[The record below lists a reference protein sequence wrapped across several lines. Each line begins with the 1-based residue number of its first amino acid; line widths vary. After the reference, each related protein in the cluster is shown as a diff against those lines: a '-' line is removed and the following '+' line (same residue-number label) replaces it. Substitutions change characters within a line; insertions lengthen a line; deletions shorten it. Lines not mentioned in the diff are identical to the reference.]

1 MKNYFYLFFILCSI
15 NLSAQIKSPEEF
27 LGYPIGSKFTY
38 HHQIVAY
45 SRYLASQSN
54 GLAQWQVYGQT
65 SEGREQGQMLIANL
79 PTGVTLEQVQQIHQ
93 KRIQGEKA
101 DSSLPVIINLSFNV
115 HGNEAAGSEA
125 ALNTLYALI
134 SKPNKSIPYV
144 ILIDPC
150 INPDGRDA
158 YVTQYNRRNY
168 ISGGNPDPND
178 QEHYEGITSGR
189 YNHFSFDLNRDWVWQ
204 TQKETQQRLKFYRS
218 WMPMMHADFHEQSFQ
233 HSYYF
238 PPAAKPYLNFIA
250 QSTKDLQ
257 ESVGRSFSY
266 LFDEK
271 KWPYFTSEVYDLLYP
286 GYGDTYPVLNG
297 ALGMTL
303 EQGGIRGGLISAK
316 SDGDTI
322 SLVDRVKHHSA
333 LALNLVE
340 WSLANAESLK
350 ASFYGVHDKS
360 RTNPTNK
367 FAYYF
372 VERHGANT
380 TEFLR
385 ILDMNDIKYT
395 DTLQIKKA
403 VSAFDYSQQKQVI
416 LAPNLKYGY
425 VIPAKQPSAPLI
437 QALLDP
443 AIVLEDS
450 LTYDIT
456 AWNLFQL
463 NGLKAFGINENVF
476 GPEEKVYG
484 FTARDENIPSQFTV
498 AYNFMPS
505 NLKQS
510 EQFITYAF
518 QKGALVSYL
527 DLSKEN
533 LIERKGEIT
542 VVTSNLTNS
551 EKDELVS
558 KAKELGLRLYP
569 ISSFRNYPTDLGS
582 THYKPIFIPKIAV
595 VVDPANDVNQ
605 QGELAYFLTQK
616 YGFKPSFIP
625 STQLFKS
632 NLFNYTHI
640 IYPDGKHAAL
650 SNTNSI
656 LLTDWVKKGGKLI
669 LMEGARKI
677 LDDKDLVAKEDTAK
691 HTSTYAMRERAEL
704 SNSTS
709 GNMLQVEVEK
719 SHPLAFRIN
728 DSSIYILNQVSDF
741 VKLPKDFTPVLKT
754 SSKPNMMGFVGANKK
769 GQLANSLLLGVKEVD
784 KGKIIWFGFNP
795 LFRAIPNQGQTI
807 FENCFLYTEF

>member
-1 MKNYFYLFFILCSI
+1 MKKYYCVLLLLCSI
-15 NLSAQIKSPEEF
+15 SISAQIKSPEEF
-27 LGYPIGSKFTY
+27 LGYSIGTKFTY

-54 GLAQWQVYGQT
+54 GLAQWKVYGFT
-65 SEGREQGQMLIANL
+65 SEGREQSQMVIANL
-79 PTGVTLEQVQQIHQ
+79 PVGITLEQVQSNHQ
-93 KRIQGEKA
+93 KRIQGETV
-101 DSSLPVIINLSFNV
+101 DPSLPVIINLSFNV

-134 SKPNKSIPYV
+134 SNPNKSISYV

-158 YVTQYNRRNY
+158 YVTQYNRRNF

-218 WMPMMHADFHEQSFQ
+218 WMPMMHADFHEQSYQ

-250 QSTKDLQ
+250 KSTKDLQ
-257 ESVGRSFSY
+257 ESVGRSFSK

-340 WSLANAESLK
+340 WSLANADALK

-360 RTNPTNK
+360 RTNPTNQ

-372 VERHGANT
+372 IPESEWEKAKDFNQ
-380 TEFLR
+380 L
-385 ILDMNDIKYT
+385 LDKNNVKFTYT
-395 DTLQIKKA
+395 DVIKSTVA
-403 VSAFDYSQQKQVI
+403 YDYSTMKQISIPV
-416 LAPNLKYGY
+416 NLHGML
-425 VIPAKQPSAPLI
+425 ISAKQPSAPLI

-443 AIVLEDS
+443 TIALEDS

-463 NGLKAFGINENVF
+463 NGLKAFGTNENVF
-476 GPEEKVYG
+476 GYAKVQHEDDLADADVSHLAYR
-484 FTARDENIPSQFTV
+484 FPIENYKASQE
-498 AYNFMPS
+498 
-505 NLKQS
+505 LIK
-510 EQFITYAF
+510 YAIAS
-518 QKGALVSYL
+518 GALVTFNDASNYL
-527 DLSKEN
+527 GIVNITANKLTDKQREE
-533 LIERKGEIT
+533 LIQFARNRYIH
-542 VVTSNLTNS
+542 LRFFNS
-551 EKDELVS
+551 FK
-558 KAKELGLRLYP
+558 
-569 ISSFRNYPTDLGS
+569 SSDNFDLGS
-582 THYKPIFIPKIAV
+582 THYKPVFIPKIAV
-595 VVDPANDVNQ
+595 VVDPVNDVNQ

-616 YGFKPSFIP
+616 YGFKSSFIP
-625 STQLFKS
+625 STQLFRS

-640 IYPDGKHAAL
+640 IIPDGKHSPL

-656 LLTDWVKKGGKLI
+656 LLQDWVKKGGKLI
-669 LMEGARKI
+669 LFEGARKI
-677 LDDKDLVAKEDTAK
+677 LEDKDLVVKEDTAR
-691 HTSTYAMRERAEL
+691 HTSTYAMRKRAEL
-704 SNSTS
+704 SNTTS
-709 GNMLQVEVEK
+709 GNLLQVEVEK
-719 SHPLAFRIN
+719 THPLAFRIN
-728 DSSIYILNQVSDF
+728 ESSMYILNQISDF

-754 SSKPNMMGFVGANKK
+754 GAKPNIMGFVGANKK
-769 GQLANSLLLGVKEVD
+769 SQLANSLLLGVKEVD

-807 FENCFLYTEF
+807 FENCFLYSEF

>member
-1 MKNYFYLFFILCSI
+1 MKNYFAILLLLCSI

-27 LGYPIGSKFTY
+27 LGYPIGTKFTY

-54 GLAQWQVYGQT
+54 GLAQWQVYGHT

-79 PTGVTLEQVQQIHQ
+79 PAGVSLEQVQQNHQ

-101 DSSLPVIINLSFNV
+101 DPSLPVIINLSFNV

-125 ALNTLYALI
+125 ALNTLFALI

-168 ISGGNPDPND
+168 IAGGNPDPND

-257 ESVGRSFSY
+257 ESVGRSFSK

-360 RTNPTNK
+360 RTNPSNK

-372 VERHGANT
+372 VPEKELEKGQ
-380 TEFLR
+380 EFIHL
-385 ILDMNDIKYT
+385 LEKN
-395 DTLQIKKA
+395 QIKFTYADIVKSSS
-403 VSAFDYSQQKQVI
+403 VYDYSSMKQMI
-416 LAPNLKYGY
+416 SPINTHGLL
-425 VIPAKQPSAPLI
+425 ISAKQSSAPLI

-443 AIVLEDS
+443 VIALEDS

-463 NGLKAFGINENVF
+463 NGLQAFGVNENIF
-476 GPEEKVYG
+476 GYSKYQSDDDPAESEDNQPVYR
-484 FTARDENIPSQFTV
+484 FIIENYKSSQELI
-498 AYNFMPS
+498 N
-505 NLKQS
+505 
-510 EQFITYAF
+510 YAIGI
-518 QKGALVSYL
+518 GALVTFNDASNKL
-527 DLSKEN
+527 GIVNITATKLSDKQRGN
-533 LIERKGEIT
+533 LIEFARKRFIHLWKINT
-542 VVTSNLTNS
+542 
-551 EKDELVS
+551 
-558 KAKELGLRLYP
+558 
-569 ISSFRNYPTDLGS
+569 FRSGDNYDLGS
-582 THYKPIFIPKIAV
+582 THYKSIFIPKIAV

-605 QGELAYFLTQK
+605 QGELAYFLAQK
-616 YGFKPSFIP
+616 FGFKPSFIP

-640 IYPDGKHAAL
+640 IYPDGKHSAL

-656 LLTDWVKKGGKLI
+656 LLSDWVKKGGKLI

-691 HTSTYAMRERAEL
+691 HTSTYALRERAEL
-704 SNSTS
+704 SNTIS

-719 SHPLAFRIN
+719 THPLAFRIN

-754 SSKPNMMGFVGANKK
+754 SSKPNIMGFVGANKK
-769 GQLANSLLLGVKEVD
+769 AQLANSLLLGVKEVD

>member
-1 MKNYFYLFFILCSI
+1 MRKLLSCLLLLFSI
-15 NLSAQIKSPEEF
+15 SLSAQIKSPEEF
-27 LGYPIGSKFTY
+27 LGYPMGTKFTY

-65 SEGREQGQMLIANL
+65 NEGREQGQMIIANL
-79 PTGVTLEQVQQIHQ
+79 PTGVSLEQVQQNHQ

-125 ALNTLYALI
+125 ALNTLYTLI
-134 SKPNKSIPYV
+134 SKINRTISYV

-158 YVTQYNRRNY
+158 YVTQYNRRNF
-168 ISGGNPDPND
+168 ISGGNSDPND

-257 ESVGRSFSY
+257 ESVGKSFSK

-322 SLVDRVKHHSA
+322 SLVDRVKHHTA

-340 WSLANAESLK
+340 WSLTNAESLK

-367 FAYYF
+367 YAYYF
-372 VERHGANT
+372 VPDEELVKGQ
-380 TEFLR
+380 EFKQLLLKNN
-385 ILDMNDIKYT
+385 IAFTYT
-395 DTLQIKKA
+395 DVVKSVPAYEYT
-403 VSAFDYSQQKQVI
+403 SMKQVTLPLNKHGLLI
-416 LAPNLKYGY
+416 S
-425 VIPAKQPSAPLI
+425 AKQPSAPLI

-443 AIVLEDS
+443 TIALEDS

-463 NGLKAFGINENVF
+463 NGLKAFGVNENVF
-476 GPEEKVYG
+476 GKSKNLQDGKPSPPNEKQLAYQFVI
-484 FTARDENIPSQFTV
+484 DEYKSSQE
-498 AYNFMPS
+498 
-505 NLKQS
+505 LIK
-510 EQFITYAF
+510 YANDM
-518 QKGALVSYL
+518 GALVTYNDALYMSGIVTITSFKL
-527 DLSKEN
+527 TDLQRAE
-533 LIERKGEIT
+533 LIKFA
-542 VVTSNLTNS
+542 TNRS
-551 EKDELVS
+551 IQLI
-558 KAKELGLRLYP
+558 GLNTFK
-569 ISSFRNYPTDLGS
+569 STDNYDLGS
-582 THYKPIFIPKIAV
+582 THYKSVFVPKIAV
-595 VVDPANDVNQ
+595 IVDPANDVNQ

-616 YGFKPSFIP
+616 YGLKPSFVP
-625 STQLFKS
+625 SNQLFRS
-632 NLFNYTHI
+632 NLFTYTHLI
-640 IYPDGKHAAL
+640 FADGKHGAL
-650 SNTNSI
+650 SNNNSI
-656 LLTDWVKKGGKLI
+656 LLMDWVKKGGKLI

-677 LDDKDLVAKEDTAK
+677 IEDKDLIAKEDTAK
-691 HTSTYAMRERAEL
+691 HTSTYALRERAEL
-704 SNSTS
+704 SNTSS

-719 SHPLAFRIN
+719 THPLVFRIN
-728 DSSIYILNQVSDF
+728 ETSMYILNQVSEF
-741 VKLPKDFTPVLKT
+741 IKLPKDFTSVLKT
-754 SSKPNMMGFVGANKK
+754 SSKPTIMGFVGSNKK
-769 GQLANSLLLGVKEVD
+769 AQLANSLLLGVKEME

-807 FENCFLYTEF
+807 FENLFLYSDF

>member
-1 MKNYFYLFFILCSI
+1 MKNYFAILLLLGSI
-15 NLSAQIKSPEEF
+15 SLSAQIKSPEEF
-27 LGYPIGSKFTY
+27 LGYPIGTKFTY

-54 GLAQWQVYGQT
+54 GLAQWQVYGHT
-65 SEGREQGQMLIANL
+65 SEGREQGQMVIANL
-79 PTGVTLEQVQQIHQ
+79 PAGVSLEQVQQNHQ

-101 DSSLPVIINLSFNV
+101 DLSLPVIINLSFNV

-134 SKPNKSIPYV
+134 SKPDKSIPYV

-168 ISGGNPDPND
+168 IAGGNPDPND

-250 QSTKDLQ
+250 KSTIDLQ
-257 ESVGRSFSY
+257 YSVGRSFEK
-266 LFDEK
+266 LFAEK
-271 KWPYFTSEVYDLLYP
+271 KWLYFTSEIYDLLYP

-322 SLVDRVKHHSA
+322 SLVDRVKHHLA

-340 WSLANAESLK
+340 WSLTNAESLK

-360 RTNPTNK
+360 RSNPTNQ
-367 FAYYF
+367 FGYYF
-372 VERHGANT
+372 VEKFSAGIPS
-380 TEFLR
+380 EFLQ
-385 ILDMNDIKYT
+385 ILDKNQIKYT
-395 DTLQIKKA
+395 DTQLIKP
-403 VSAFDYSQQKQVI
+403 VSAYDYTTNKQIV
-416 LAPNLKYGY
+416 LKPDSKYGY
-425 VIPAKQPSAPLI
+425 LIPARQPSAPLI

-443 AIVLEDS
+443 TIELADS

-463 NGLKAFGINENVF
+463 CGLQAYGLNDNSVF
-476 GPEEKVYG
+476 GKQEIYG
-484 FTARDENIPSQFTV
+484 ISAERSDIIPIEHQVGFSFNSTNFKLSQELIAFAIERGAMVTFSDKIIP
-498 AYNFMPS
+498 AWKMGEFA
-505 NLKQS
+505 
-510 EQFITYAF
+510 FITSKLSNK
-518 QKGALVSYL
+518 QRT
-527 DLSKEN
+527 DLIK
-533 LIERKGEIT
+533 K
-542 VVTSNLTNS
+542 S
-551 EKDELVS
+551 E
-558 KAKELGLRLYP
+558 ELGIEIHPMYSGSAYGP
-569 ISSFRNYPTDLGS
+569 NLGS
-582 THYKPIFIPKIAV
+582 THFRPIFIPKIAV

-640 IYPDGKHAAL
+640 IYPDGKHSAL

-656 LLTDWVKKGGKLI
+656 LLSDWVKKGGKLI

-677 LDDKDLVAKEDTAK
+677 LDDKDLAVKEDTAK
-691 HTSTYAMRERAEL
+691 HTSTYVIRERAEL
-704 SNSTS
+704 SNTTS
-709 GNMLQVEVEK
+709 GNILQVEVEK
-719 SHPLAFRIN
+719 THPLAFRIN
-728 DSSIYILNQVSDF
+728 DSSIYILNQVTDF
-741 VKLPKDFTPVLKT
+741 VKLPKEFTPVLKT
-754 SSKPNMMGFVGANKK
+754 SSKPNIMGFVGANKK
-769 GQLANSLLLGVKEVD
+769 AQLANSLLLGVKEVD

>member
-1 MKNYFYLFFILCSI
+1 MKKIIASLLLLVSI
-15 NLSAQIKSPEEF
+15 SLSAQIKTPSEF
-27 LGYPIGSKFTY
+27 LGYPIGTKFTY

-54 GLAQWQVYGQT
+54 GLAQWQVYGNT
-65 SEGREQGQMLIANL
+65 SEGREQGQMVIANL
-79 PTGVTLEQVQQIHQ
+79 PSGISLAQVQKNHQ
-93 KRIQGEKA
+93 KRIAGESA
-101 DSSLPVIINLSFNV
+101 DPTLPVIINLSFNV

-134 SKPNKSIPYV
+134 SNPNKSMSYV

-158 YVTQYNRRNY
+158 YVTQYNRRNF
-168 ISGGNPDPND
+168 IAGGNPDPND

-238 PPAAKPYLNFIA
+238 PPAAKPYLNFISK
-250 QSTKDLQ
+250 STLDLQ
-257 ESVGRSFSY
+257 YSVGRSFEK
-266 LFDEK
+266 LFAEK
-271 KWPYFTSEVYDLLYP
+271 KWLYFTSEIYDLLYP

-340 WSLANAESLK
+340 WSLANADALK

-360 RTNPTNK
+360 RSNPTNQ
-367 FAYYF
+367 FGYYF
-372 VERHGANT
+372 VEKFRGGIPS
-380 TEFLR
+380 EFLK
-385 ILDMNDIKYT
+385 ILDKNQINYT
-395 DTLQIKKA
+395 DTQLIKP
-403 VSAFDYSQQKQVI
+403 VSAYDYTTNKQIV
-416 LAPNLKYGY
+416 LKPESKYGY
-425 VIPAKQPSAPLI
+425 LIPARQPSAPLI

-443 AIVLEDS
+443 TIELSDS

-463 NGLKAFGINENVF
+463 CGLKAYGLNDNSVF
-476 GPEEKVYG
+476 GKQEIYG
-484 FTARDENIPSQFTV
+484 ISAERSDIIPVEHQVGFSFNSTNFKLSQELIAFAIERGAMVTFSDK
-498 AYNFMPS
+498 AIPAWEMGEFA
-505 NLKQS
+505 
-510 EQFITYAF
+510 FITSKLSTK
-518 QKGALVSYL
+518 QRT
-527 DLSKEN
+527 DLIK
-533 LIERKGEIT
+533 K
-542 VVTSNLTNS
+542 S
-551 EKDELVS
+551 E
-558 KAKELGLRLYP
+558 ELGIEIHPMYSGSAYGP
-569 ISSFRNYPTDLGS
+569 NLGS
-582 THYKPIFIPKIAV
+582 THFKPIFVPKIAV

-625 STQLFKS
+625 STQLFRS

-640 IYPDGKHAAL
+640 IIPDGKHSPL

-656 LLTDWVKKGGKLI
+656 LLQDWVKKGGKLI
-669 LMEGARKI
+669 LFEGARKI
-677 LDDKDLVAKEDTAK
+677 IEDKDLEVKEDTAR

-704 SNSTS
+704 SNTTS
-709 GNMLQVEVEK
+709 GNLLQVEVEK
-719 SHPLAFRIN
+719 THPLAFRIN
-728 DSSIYILNQVSDF
+728 ESSIYILNQVSDF

-754 SSKPNMMGFVGANKK
+754 GSKPSIMGFVGANKK
-769 GQLANSLLLGVKEVD
+769 SQLANSLLLGVKEMD

-807 FENCFLYTEF
+807 FENCFLYSEF

>member
-1 MKNYFYLFFILCSI
+1 MKNYFAILLTLCSVS
-15 NLSAQIKSPEEF
+15 LSAQIKSPQEF
-27 LGYPIGSKFTY
+27 LGYPIGTKFTY

-45 SRYLASQSN
+45 SRYLAAQSN

-65 SEGREQGQMLIANL
+65 SEGREQGQMVIANL
-79 PTGVTLEQVQQIHQ
+79 PSGVNLEQVQQNHQ

-125 ALNTLYALI
+125 ALNTLFALI
-134 SKPNKSIPYV
+134 SKPNKTIPYV

-238 PPAAKPYLNFIA
+238 PPAAKPFLNFIA

-257 ESVGRSFSY
+257 ESVGRSFSK

-322 SLVDRVKHHSA
+322 SLVDRVKHHSV

-372 VERHGANT
+372 VPEKELEKGQ
-380 TEFLR
+380 EFIQ
-385 ILDMNDIKYT
+385 ILEKNNISYLKDMSIP
-395 DTLQIKKA
+395 KA
-403 VSAFDYSQQKQVI
+403 TQAYDYLTMRQVSLTAR
-416 LAPNLKYGY
+416 LTGLL
-425 VIPAKQPSAPLI
+425 IPAKQASAPLV

-443 AIVLEDS
+443 TIALEDS

-463 NGLKAFGINENVF
+463 NGIKAYGVNENVF
-476 GPEEKVYG
+476 SEVKIDSEIISTPDWDKHMAYSVNPSNNKFTHLLIEAAIKAGVLVSFSDVQSGELLLSMANVTEEK
-484 FTARDENIPSQFTV
+484 RQQF
-498 AYNFMPS
+498 F
-505 NLKQS
+505 QS
-510 EQFITYAF
+510 IKRLEVMMSP
-518 QKGALVSYL
+518 LDSYR
-527 DLSKEN
+527 SK
-533 LIERKGEIT
+533 
-542 VVTSNLTNS
+542 TS
-551 EKDELVS
+551 
-558 KAKELGLRLYP
+558 Y
-569 ISSFRNYPTDLGS
+569 DLGS
-582 THYKPIFIPKIAV
+582 PHFKPIFIPKIAV

-605 QGELAYFLTQK
+605 QGELAYFLIQK

-677 LDDKDLVAKEDTAK
+677 LDDKDLVAREDTAR

-704 SNSTS
+704 SNTTS
-709 GNMLQVEVEK
+709 GNLLQVEVEK
-719 SHPLAFRIN
+719 THPLAFRIN
-728 DSSIYILNQVSDF
+728 ESSIYILNQVSDF

-754 SSKPNMMGFVGANKK
+754 SSKPNIVGFVGANKK
-769 GQLANSLLLGVKEVD
+769 AQLANSLLLGVKEVD

-807 FENCFLYTEF
+807 FENCFLYSEF

>member
-1 MKNYFYLFFILCSI
+1 MRNILSCLLLLFSFS
-15 NLSAQIKSPEEF
+15 LSAQIKSPEEF
-27 LGYPIGSKFTY
+27 LGYSIGTKFTY

-65 SEGREQGQMLIANL
+65 NEGREQGQMIIANL
-79 PTGVTLEQVQQIHQ
+79 PAGINLAQVQQNHQ
-93 KRIQGEKA
+93 KRIQGEKP
-101 DSSLPVIINLSFNV
+101 DSTLPVIVNLSFNV

-125 ALNTLYALI
+125 ALNTLYTLI
-134 SKPNKSIPYV
+134 SKPNRSIPYV

-158 YVTQYNRRNY
+158 YVTQYNRRNF
-168 ISGGNPDPND
+168 ISGGNSDPND
-178 QEHYEGITSGR
+178 QEHYEGNTSGR

-257 ESVGRSFSY
+257 ESVGKSFSK

-322 SLVDRVKHHSA
+322 SLVERVKHHSA
-333 LALNLVE
+333 LAINLVE
-340 WSLANAESLK
+340 WSITNSESLK

-367 FAYYF
+367 YAYYF
-372 VERHGANT
+372 VPIEELEKGQD
-380 TEFLR
+380 FKQL
-385 ILDMNDIKYT
+385 LIKNNISFTYT
-395 DTLQIKKA
+395 DVVKSVPAYEYI
-403 VSAFDYSQQKQVI
+403 SMKQVT
-416 LAPNLKYGY
+416 
-425 VIPAKQPSAPLI
+425 IPLNKHGLLISAKQPSAPLI

-443 AIVLEDS
+443 TIALEDS

-463 NGLKAFGINENVF
+463 NGLKAFGVNENIF
-476 GPEEKVYG
+476 GPSKNLQDSKKSVPNEKQLSYQ
-484 FTARDENIPSQFTV
+484 FAIDEYKSSQELIKYAIDMGSLVT
-498 AYNFMPS
+498 YNDAS
-505 NLKQS
+505 NKS
-510 EQFITYAF
+510 GIVTITSSKLTDS
-518 QKGALVSYL
+518 QRV
-527 DLSKEN
+527 DLIKFA
-533 LIERKGEIT
+533 
-542 VVTSNLTNS
+542 TNRS
-551 EKDELVS
+551 IQL
-558 KAKELGLRLYP
+558 
-569 ISSFRNYPTDLGS
+569 SSLNTFKSTDNYDLGS
-582 THYKPIFIPKIAV
+582 THYKSVFVPKIAV
-595 VVDPANDVNQ
+595 IVDPANDVNQ

-616 YGFKPSFIP
+616 YGFKPSFVP
-625 STQLFKS
+625 SSQLFRS
-632 NLFNYTHI
+632 NLFNYTHLI
-640 IYPDGKHAAL
+640 FPDGKHGAL
-650 SNTNSI
+650 SNNNSI
-656 LLTDWVKKGGKLI
+656 LLLDWVKKGGKLI

-677 LDDKDLVAKEDTAK
+677 IEDKDLVAKEDTAK

-704 SNSTS
+704 SNTTS

-719 SHPLAFRIN
+719 THPLVFRIN
-728 DSSIYILNQVSDF
+728 ETSMYILNQVSDF
-741 VKLPKDFTPVLKT
+741 IKLPKDFTPVLKT
-754 SSKPNMMGFVGANKK
+754 SSKPSIMGFVGSNKK
-769 GQLANSLLLGVKEVD
+769 AQLANSLLLGVKEVD

-807 FENCFLYTEF
+807 FENLFLYSEF

>member
-1 MKNYFYLFFILCSI
+1 MKNYFAIILLLGSI
-15 NLSAQIKSPEEF
+15 SLSAQIKSPEEF
-27 LGYPIGSKFTY
+27 LGYPIGTKFTY

-54 GLAQWQVYGQT
+54 GLAQWQVYGYT
-65 SEGREQGQMLIANL
+65 SEGREQGQMVIANL
-79 PTGVTLEQVQQIHQ
+79 PAGVSLEQVQQNHQ

-101 DSSLPVIINLSFNV
+101 DPSLPVIINLSFNV

-134 SKPNKSIPYV
+134 SKSNKSIPYV

-168 ISGGNPDPND
+168 IAGGNPDPND
-178 QEHYEGITSGR
+178 QEHYEGTTSGR
-189 YNHFSFDLNRDWVWQ
+189 YNHFFFDLNRDWIWQ

-250 QSTKDLQ
+250 KSTLDLQ
-257 ESVGRSFSY
+257 YSVGRSFEK
-266 LFDEK
+266 LFAEK
-271 KWPYFTSEVYDLLYP
+271 KWLYFTSEIYDLLYP

-340 WSLANAESLK
+340 WSLTNAESLK

-360 RTNPTNK
+360 RSNPSNQ
-367 FAYYF
+367 FGYYF
-372 VERHGANT
+372 VEKFRGGIPS
-380 TEFLR
+380 EFLQ
-385 ILDMNDIKYT
+385 ILDKNQIKYT
-395 DTLQIKKA
+395 DTQLIKP
-403 VSAFDYSQQKQVI
+403 VSAYDYTTNKQI
-416 LAPNLKYGY
+416 ALKPDSKYGY
-425 VIPAKQPSAPLI
+425 LIPARQSSAPLI

-443 AIVLEDS
+443 TIELADS

-463 NGLKAFGINENVF
+463 CGLQAYGLNDNSVF
-476 GPEEKVYG
+476 GKQEIYGISAERSDIIPLEHQVGFSFNSTNFKLSQELIAFAIERGAMVTFSDKIIPEWKMGE
-484 FTARDENIPSQFTV
+484 FA
-498 AYNFMPS
+498 
-505 NLKQS
+505 
-510 EQFITYAF
+510 FITSKLSNK
-518 QKGALVSYL
+518 QRT
-527 DLSKEN
+527 DLIK
-533 LIERKGEIT
+533 K
-542 VVTSNLTNS
+542 S
-551 EKDELVS
+551 E
-558 KAKELGLRLYP
+558 ELGIEIHPMYSGSAYGP
-569 ISSFRNYPTDLGS
+569 NLGS
-582 THYKPIFIPKIAV
+582 THFKPIFIPKIAV

-640 IYPDGKHAAL
+640 IYPDGKHSAL

-677 LDDKDLVAKEDTAK
+677 LDDKDLVAIEDTAK
-691 HTSTYAMRERAEL
+691 HTSTYALRERAEL
-704 SNSTS
+704 SNTIS

-719 SHPLAFRIN
+719 THPLAFRIN

-754 SSKPNMMGFVGANKK
+754 SSKPNIMGFVGANKK
-769 GQLANSLLLGVKEVD
+769 AQLANSLLLGVKEVD

>member
-1 MKNYFYLFFILCSI
+1 MKNIIAFILLLFSVSLC
-15 NLSAQIKSPEEF
+15 AQIKSPEEF
-27 LGYPIGSKFTY
+27 LGYPIGTKFTY
-38 HHQIVAY
+38 HHQIVAF
-45 SRYLASQSN
+45 SRYLATQSN
-54 GLAQWQVYGQT
+54 GLAQWQVYGYT
-65 SEGREQGQMLIANL
+65 SEGREQGQMVIANL
-79 PTGVTLEQVQQIHQ
+79 PTGVSLEQVQQNHQ

-101 DSSLPVIINLSFNV
+101 DPSLPVIINLSFNV

-125 ALNTLYALI
+125 ALNTMYALI

-168 ISGGNPDPND
+168 IAGGNADPND
-178 QEHYEGITSGR
+178 QEHFEGITSGR

-250 QSTKDLQ
+250 KSTLDLQ
-257 ESVGRSFSY
+257 YSVGRSFER
-266 LFDEK
+266 LFAEK
-271 KWPYFTSEVYDLLYP
+271 KWLYFTSEIYDLLYP

-316 SDGDTI
+316 SDGDSI

-340 WSLANAESLK
+340 WSLANSESLK
-350 ASFYGVHDKS
+350 SSFYGVHDKS
-360 RTNPTNK
+360 RSNPTNQ
-367 FAYYF
+367 FGYYF
-372 VERHGANT
+372 VEKFRGGIPS
-380 TEFLR
+380 EFLQ
-385 ILDMNDIKYT
+385 ILDKNQIKYT
-395 DTLQIKKA
+395 DTQLIKP
-403 VSAFDYSQQKQVI
+403 VSAYDYTTNKQIV
-416 LAPNLKYGY
+416 LKPDSKYGY
-425 VIPAKQPSAPLI
+425 LIPARQPSAPLI

-443 AIVLEDS
+443 TIELADS

-463 NGLKAFGINENVF
+463 CGLQAYGLNDNSVF
-476 GPEEKVYG
+476 GKQEIYG
-484 FTARDENIPSQFTV
+484 ISAERSDIIPTEYQVGFSFNSTNFKLSQELIAFAIERGAMVTFSDKIIP
-498 AYNFMPS
+498 AWKMGEFA
-505 NLKQS
+505 
-510 EQFITYAF
+510 FITSKLSNK
-518 QKGALVSYL
+518 QRT
-527 DLSKEN
+527 DLIK
-533 LIERKGEIT
+533 K
-542 VVTSNLTNS
+542 S
-551 EKDELVS
+551 E
-558 KAKELGLRLYP
+558 ELGIEIHPMYSGSAYGP
-569 ISSFRNYPTDLGS
+569 NLGS
-582 THYKPIFIPKIAV
+582 THFKPIFIPKIAV

-616 YGFKPSFIP
+616 YGLKPSFIP

-640 IYPDGKHAAL
+640 IYPDGKHSTL

-656 LLTDWVKKGGKLI
+656 LLNDWVKKGGKLI

-677 LDDKDLVAKEDTAK
+677 LEDKDLVAKEDTSK
-691 HTSTYAMRERAEL
+691 HTSTYALRERAEL
-704 SNSTS
+704 SNTTS

-719 SHPLAFRIN
+719 THPLAFRIN
-728 DSSIYILNQVSDF
+728 DSSIYILNQMSDF

-754 SSKPNMMGFVGANKK
+754 SSKPNVMGFVGANKK
-769 GQLANSLLLGVKEVD
+769 AQLANSLLLGVKEME

>member
-1 MKNYFYLFFILCSI
+1 MKKIIASLLLLVSI
-15 NLSAQIKSPEEF
+15 SLSAQIKTPSDF

-54 GLAQWQVYGQT
+54 GLAQWQVYGYT
-65 SEGREQGQMLIANL
+65 SEGREQGQMVIANL
-79 PTGVTLEQVQQIHQ
+79 PSGISLAQVQKNHQ
-93 KRIQGEKA
+93 KRIAGEPA
-101 DSSLPVIINLSFNV
+101 DPTLPVIINLSFNV

-134 SKPNKSIPYV
+134 SNPNKSISYV

-158 YVTQYNRRNY
+158 YVTQYNRRNF
-168 ISGGNPDPND
+168 IAGGNPDPND

-238 PPAAKPYLNFIA
+238 PPAAKPYLKFIA
-250 QSTKDLQ
+250 KSTKDLQ
-257 ESVGRSFSY
+257 ESVGRSFSK

-271 KWPYFTSEVYDLLYP
+271 QWPYFTSEVYDLLYP

-322 SLVDRVKHHSA
+322 SLVERVKHHSA

-340 WSLANAESLK
+340 WSLSNADALK

-360 RTNPTNK
+360 RTNPTNQ

-372 VERHGANT
+372 VEKFGANT

-385 ILDMNDIKYT
+385 ILDLNQIKYS
-395 DTLQIKKA
+395 DTLQINKT
-403 VSAFDYSQQKQVI
+403 VSAFDYSQQKQI
-416 LAPNLKYGY
+416 TLAPFSTYGY

-443 AIVLEDS
+443 AIALEDS

-476 GPEEKVYG
+476 GPEQQVYG
-484 FTARDENIPSQFTV
+484 SRVRAEYIPSENTV
-498 AYNFMPS
+498 AYNFMPF
-505 NLKQS
+505 NLEES
-510 EQFITYAF
+510 EKLITYAI
-518 QKGALVSYL
+518 QKGVLVSYS
-527 DLSKEN
+527 DISKEPVWDS
-533 LIERKGEIT
+533 RGEIT
-542 VVTSNLTNS
+542 LVTSSLSNI
-551 EKDELVS
+551 EKDALVS
-558 KAKELGLRLYP
+558 KAKELGLKLYP
-569 ISSFRNYPTDLGS
+569 KAGFRNYPADLGS
-582 THYKPIFIPKIAV
+582 THYKPVFIPKIAV

-625 STQLFKS
+625 STQLFRS

-640 IYPDGKHAAL
+640 IIPDGKHSPL

-656 LLTDWVKKGGKLI
+656 LLQDWVKKGGKLI
-669 LMEGARKI
+669 LFEGARKI
-677 LDDKDLVAKEDTAK
+677 LEDKDLVVKEDTAR

-704 SNSTS
+704 SNTTS
-709 GNMLQVEVEK
+709 GNLLQVEVEK
-719 SHPLAFRIN
+719 THPLAFRIN
-728 DSSIYILNQVSDF
+728 ESSMYILNQVSDF
-741 VKLPKDFTPVLKT
+741 VKLPKDLTPVLKT
-754 SSKPNMMGFVGANKK
+754 GSKPNIMGFVGANKK
-769 GQLANSLLLGVKEVD
+769 SQLANSLLLGVKEVD

-807 FENCFLYTEF
+807 FENCFLYSEF

>member
-1 MKNYFYLFFILCSI
+1 MRNILSCLLLLFSFS
-15 NLSAQIKSPEEF
+15 LSAQIKSPEEF
-27 LGYPIGSKFTY
+27 LGYSMGTKFTY

-65 SEGREQGQMLIANL
+65 NEGREQGQMIIANL
-79 PTGVTLEQVQQIHQ
+79 PNGISLEQVQQNHQ

-101 DSSLPVIINLSFNV
+101 DSTLPVIINLSFNV

-125 ALNTLYALI
+125 ALNTLYTLI
-134 SKPNKSIPYV
+134 SKPNRSIPYV

-158 YVTQYNRRNY
+158 YVTQYNRRNF
-168 ISGGNPDPND
+168 ISGGNSDPND
-178 QEHYEGITSGR
+178 QEHYEGNTSGR

-257 ESVGRSFSY
+257 ESVGKSFSK

-333 LALNLVE
+333 LAINLVE
-340 WSLANAESLK
+340 WSITNSESLK

-367 FAYYF
+367 YAYYF
-372 VERHGANT
+372 VPEEELEKGQD
-380 TEFLR
+380 FKQL
-385 ILDMNDIKYT
+385 LIKNNISFTYT
-395 DTLQIKKA
+395 DVVKSVPAYEYI
-403 VSAFDYSQQKQVI
+403 SMKQVT
-416 LAPNLKYGY
+416 
-425 VIPAKQPSAPLI
+425 IPLNKHGLLISSKQPSAPLI

-443 AIVLEDS
+443 TIALEDS

-463 NGLKAFGINENVF
+463 NGLKAFGVNENIF
-476 GPEEKVYG
+476 GPSKNLQDSKQFVPNEKQLAYQFVI
-484 FTARDENIPSQFTV
+484 DEYKSSQELIKYAIDMGSLVT
-498 AYNFMPS
+498 YNDAS
-505 NLKQS
+505 TKAGIVT
-510 EQFITYAF
+510 ITSSKLTDS
-518 QKGALVSYL
+518 QRV
-527 DLSKEN
+527 DLIKFA
-533 LIERKGEIT
+533 
-542 VVTSNLTNS
+542 TNRS
-551 EKDELVS
+551 IQL
-558 KAKELGLRLYP
+558 
-569 ISSFRNYPTDLGS
+569 SSLNTFKSTDNYDLGS
-582 THYKPIFIPKIAV
+582 THYKSVFVPKIAV
-595 VVDPANDVNQ
+595 IVDPANDVNQ

-616 YGFKPSFIP
+616 YGFKPSFVP
-625 STQLFKS
+625 SSQLFRS
-632 NLFNYTHI
+632 NLFNYTHLI
-640 IYPDGKHAAL
+640 FPDGKHGAL
-650 SNTNSI
+650 SNNNSI
-656 LLTDWVKKGGKLI
+656 LLMDWVKKGGKLI

-677 LDDKDLVAKEDTAK
+677 IEDKDLIAKEDTAK

-704 SNSTS
+704 SNTTS
-709 GNMLQVEVEK
+709 GNILQVEVEK
-719 SHPLAFRIN
+719 THPLVFRIN
-728 DSSIYILNQVSDF
+728 ETSMYILNQVSDF
-741 VKLPKDFTPVLKT
+741 IKLPKDFTPVLKT
-754 SSKPNMMGFVGANKK
+754 SSKPSIMGFVGSNKK
-769 GQLANSLLLGVKEVD
+769 AQLANSLLLGVKEVD

-807 FENCFLYTEF
+807 FENLFLYSEF

>member
-1 MKNYFYLFFILCSI
+1 MKKYIASLLFLLSI
-15 NLSAQIKSPEEF
+15 SLSAQIKTPSEF
-27 LGYPIGSKFTY
+27 LGYPIGTKFTY

-54 GLAQWQVYGQT
+54 GLAQWQVYGYT
-65 SEGREQGQMLIANL
+65 SEGREQGQMIIANL
-79 PTGVTLEQVQQIHQ
+79 PVGITLEQVQANHH
-93 KRIQGEKA
+93 KRIQGEKV
-101 DSSLPVIINLSFNV
+101 DPSLPVIINLSFNV

-125 ALNTLYALI
+125 ALNTLYSLI
-134 SKPNKSIPYV
+134 SNPKKSIHYV

-158 YVTQYNRRNY
+158 YVTQYNRRNF
-168 ISGGNPDPND
+168 IAGGNPDPND

-218 WMPMMHADFHEQSFQ
+218 WTPMMHADFHEQSFQ

-250 QSTKDLQ
+250 KSTKDLQ
-257 ESVGRSFSY
+257 ESVGRSFSK

-322 SLVDRVKHHSA
+322 SLVDRVKHHAA
-333 LALNLVE
+333 LALNLVD
-340 WSLANAESLK
+340 WSLANSDALK

-360 RTNPTNK
+360 RTSPTNK
-367 FAYYF
+367 YAYYF
-372 VERHGANT
+372 VPEAELEKGKEFVSILAKNNIQFST
-380 TEFLR
+380 TEVTKTVQAY
-385 ILDMNDIKYT
+385 DYTSMN
-395 DTLQIKKA
+395 Q
-403 VSAFDYSQQKQVI
+403 
-416 LAPNLKYGY
+416 APLKVATRGLL
-425 VIPAKQPSAPLI
+425 ISAKQASAPLI

-443 AIVLEDS
+443 TIELEDS

-463 NGLKAFGINENVF
+463 TGLKAYGVNENAF
-476 GPEEKVYG
+476 GNSQTKIEKKA
-484 FTARDENIPSQFTV
+484 TQSSESSV
-498 AYNFMPS
+498 AYSFS
-505 NLKQS
+505 VSDLKQS
-510 EQFITYAF
+510 QELISYAIELGGLITFNDVTSSITIIGSKFSDAHRMKLITYAA
-518 QKGALVSYL
+518 QK
-527 DLSKEN
+527 N
-533 LIERKGEIT
+533 IELKT
-542 VVTSNLTNS
+542 F
-551 EKDELVS
+551 D
-558 KAKELGLRLYP
+558 
-569 ISSFRNYPTDLGS
+569 SFRSSTGYDLGS
-582 THYKPIFIPKIAV
+582 THYKPVFIPKIAV

-625 STQLFKS
+625 STQLFRS

-640 IYPDGKHAAL
+640 IIPDGKHSPL

-669 LMEGARKI
+669 LFEGASQVI
-677 LDDKDLVAKEDTAK
+677 SDKGLVAKEDTAK

-704 SNSTS
+704 SNTSS

-719 SHPLAFRIN
+719 THPLAFRIN
-728 DSSIYILNQVSDF
+728 ESSMYILNQVSDF

-754 SSKPNMMGFVGANKK
+754 GSKPNIMGFVGANKK
-769 GQLANSLLLGVKEVD
+769 SQLANSLLLGVKEVD

-807 FENCFLYTEF
+807 FENCFLYSEF

>member
-1 MKNYFYLFFILCSI
+1 MTKLLSCLLLLFSI
-15 NLSAQIKSPEEF
+15 SLSAQIKSPEEF
-27 LGYPIGSKFTY
+27 LGYPMGTKFTY
-38 HHQIVAY
+38 HHNIVAY

-65 SEGREQGQMLIANL
+65 NEGREQGQMIIANL
-79 PTGVTLEQVQQIHQ
+79 PVGFSLEQVQQNHQ
-93 KRIQGEKA
+93 KRIQGEKS
-101 DSSLPVIINLSFNV
+101 DPSLPVIINLSFNV

-125 ALNTLYALI
+125 ALNTLYTLI
-134 SKPNKSIPYV
+134 SKPNRSIPYV

-158 YVTQYNRRNY
+158 YVTQYNRRNF
-168 ISGGNPDPND
+168 ISGGNLDPND
-178 QEHYEGITSGR
+178 QEHYEGNTSGR

-238 PPAAKPYLNFIA
+238 PPAAKPYLTFIA

-257 ESVGRSFSY
+257 ESVGRSFSK

-333 LALNLVE
+333 LAINLVE
-340 WSLANAESLK
+340 WSLTNSETLK

-367 FAYYF
+367 YAYYF
-372 VERHGANT
+372 VPE
-380 TEFLR
+380 EELEKSQDFKQL
-385 ILDMNDIKYT
+385 LIKNNISFTYT
-395 DTLQIKKA
+395 DVVKSVPAYEYI
-403 VSAFDYSQQKQVI
+403 SMKQVT
-416 LAPNLKYGY
+416 
-425 VIPAKQPSAPLI
+425 IPLNKHGLLISAKQPSAPLI

-443 AIVLEDS
+443 TIALEDS

-463 NGLKAFGINENVF
+463 NGLKAFGVNENVF
-476 GPEEKVYG
+476 GQSK
-484 FTARDENIPSQFTV
+484 
-498 AYNFMPS
+498 
-505 NLKQS
+505 NLQDSKQS
-510 EQFITYAF
+510 VANENQIAYQFAINEYKSSQELIKYAVEM
-518 QKGALVSYL
+518 GALVTYNDALNKSGIMTITSPKL
-527 DLSKEN
+527 TDSQRADLIKFA
-533 LIERKGEIT
+533 
-542 VVTSNLTNS
+542 TNRS
-551 EKDELVS
+551 IQL
-558 KAKELGLRLYP
+558 
-569 ISSFRNYPTDLGS
+569 SSLNTFKSTDNYDLGS
-582 THYKPIFIPKIAV
+582 THYKSVFVPKIAV
-595 VVDPANDVNQ
+595 IVDPANDVNQ

-616 YGFKPSFIP
+616 FGFKPSFVP
-625 STQLFKS
+625 SSQLFRS
-632 NLFNYTHI
+632 NLFNYTHLI
-640 IYPDGKHAAL
+640 FADGKHGAL

-656 LLTDWVKKGGKLI
+656 LLMDWVKKGGKLI

-677 LDDKDLVAKEDTAK
+677 IEDKDLIAKEDTAK
-691 HTSTYAMRERAEL
+691 YTSTYALRERAEL
-704 SNSTS
+704 SNTTS
-709 GNMLQVEVEK
+709 GNLLQVEVEK
-719 SHPLAFRIN
+719 THPLVFRIN
-728 DSSIYILNQVSDF
+728 ETSMYILNQVSDF
-741 VKLPKDFTPVLKT
+741 IKLPKDFTPVLKT
-754 SSKPNMMGFVGANKK
+754 SSKPTIMGFVGSNKK
-769 GQLANSLLLGVKEVD
+769 AQLANSLLLGVKEVD

-807 FENCFLYTEF
+807 FENLFLYSEF

>member
-1 MKNYFYLFFILCSI
+1 MKKIIAFFLLLVSI
-15 NLSAQIKSPEEF
+15 SLSAQIKTPSDY
-27 LGYPIGSKFTY
+27 LGYPMGTKFTY

-54 GLAQWQVYGQT
+54 GLAKWQVYGYT
-65 SEGREQGQMLIANL
+65 SEGREQGQMIIANL
-79 PTGVTLEQVQQIHQ
+79 PAGVSLEQVQENHR
-93 KRIQGEKA
+93 KRIAGEAA
-101 DSSLPVIINLSFNV
+101 DPALPVIINLSFNV

-134 SKPNKSIPYV
+134 SNPNKSISYV

-158 YVTQYNRRNY
+158 YVTQYNRRNF
-168 ISGGNPDPND
+168 IAGGNPDPND

-204 TQKETQQRLKFYRS
+204 TQKETQQRLMFFRS
-218 WMPMMHADFHEQSFQ
+218 WLPMMHADFHEQSFQ

-238 PPAAKPYLNFIA
+238 PPAAKPYLNFISK
-250 QSTKDLQ
+250 STKDLQ
-257 ESVGRSFSY
+257 ESVGRSFSK

-360 RTNPTNK
+360 RTNPTNQ

-372 VERHGANT
+372 IPENELEKGK
-380 TEFLR
+380 EFIQ
-385 ILDMNDIKYT
+385 ILVKNNIKFSNSEV
-395 DTLQIKKA
+395 IKSVQAYDYQTRNQAQLKVA
-403 VSAFDYSQQKQVI
+403 VKGMLIA
-416 LAPNLKYGY
+416 
-425 VIPAKQPSAPLI
+425 AKQPSAPLI

-443 AIVLEDS
+443 AIELEDS

-463 NGLKAFGINENVF
+463 NGLKAYGVNENVF
-476 GPEEKVYG
+476 GNTKSIS
-484 FTARDENIPSQFTV
+484 ENNLYEPSTKGV
-498 AYNFMPS
+498 AYRFSINDFKGSQEVIRYGIDLGALISFNDASTISPFVTMICTKLSEEQRIKLINFA
-505 NLKQS
+505 KQKHIQLQSIESFKS
-510 EQFITYAF
+510 EQNF
-518 QKGALVSYL
+518 
-527 DLSKEN
+527 
-533 LIERKGEIT
+533 
-542 VVTSNLTNS
+542 
-551 EKDELVS
+551 
-558 KAKELGLRLYP
+558 
-569 ISSFRNYPTDLGS
+569 DLGS
-582 THYKPIFIPKIAV
+582 THFKPIFVPKIAV

-625 STQLFKS
+625 STQLFRS

-640 IYPDGKHAAL
+640 IIPDGKHSPL

-656 LLTDWVKKGGKLI
+656 LLQDWVKKGGKLI
-669 LMEGARKI
+669 LFEGARKV
-677 LDDKDLVAKEDTAK
+677 LEDKDLVVKEDTAR
-691 HTSTYAMRERAEL
+691 HTFTYAMRERAEL
-704 SNSTS
+704 SNTTS
-709 GNMLQVEVEK
+709 GNLLLVEVEK
-719 SHPLAFRIN
+719 THPLAFRIN
-728 DSSIYILNQVSDF
+728 ESSMYILNQINDF

-754 SSKPNMMGFVGANKK
+754 GLKPNIMGFVGANKK
-769 GQLANSLLLGVKEVD
+769 SQLANSLLLGVKEVD

-807 FENCFLYTEF
+807 FENCFLYSEF

>member
-1 MKNYFYLFFILCSI
+1 MRNYFSILLLLSCI

-27 LGYPIGSKFTY
+27 LGYPIGTKFTY

-45 SRYLASQSN
+45 SRYLASQSA
-54 GLAQWQVYGQT
+54 GLAQWQVYGHT
-65 SEGREQGQMLIANL
+65 NEGREQGQIIIANL
-79 PTGVTLEQVQQIHQ
+79 PVGINLEQVQTNHQ

-101 DSSLPVIINLSFNV
+101 NSSLPVIINLSFNV

-134 SKPNKSIPYV
+134 SKPNKSISYV

-158 YVTQYNRRNY
+158 YVTQYNRRNF
-168 ISGGNPDPND
+168 IVGGNPDPND

-218 WMPMMHADFHEQSFQ
+218 WMPMMHADFHEQSYQ

-250 QSTKDLQ
+250 KSTKDLQ
-257 ESVGRSFSY
+257 ESVGRSFSK

-271 KWPYFTSEVYDLLYP
+271 KWPYFTNEVYDLLYP

-303 EQGGIRGGLISAK
+303 EQGGIRGGLIASK
-316 SDGDTI
+316 INGDTI
-322 SLVDRVKHHSA
+322 SFVERVKHHSA

-340 WSLANAESLK
+340 WSLANAENLK
-350 ASFYGVHDKS
+350 VSFYGVHDKS
-360 RTNPTNK
+360 RTNPTNQ
-367 FAYYF
+367 FAFYF
-372 VERHGANT
+372 VPVKELAKGKDFIQLLEKNN
-380 TEFLR
+380 
-385 ILDMNDIKYT
+385 I
-395 DTLQIKKA
+395 
-403 VSAFDYSQQKQVI
+403 AFTYSDVVKS
-416 LAPNLKYGY
+416 
-425 VIPAKQPSAPLI
+425 IPAYEYSSMKQLSIPLNEQGLLISSKQASAPLI
-437 QALLDP
+437 QALFDP
-443 AIVLEDS
+443 TIALEDS

-463 NGLKAFGINENVF
+463 NGFKAFGLNDNVF
-476 GPEEKVYG
+476 GSTKVKKVEGEDTTAEKHLAYRFIV
-484 FTARDENIPSQFTV
+484 ENYKKSHELI
-498 AYNFMPS
+498 
-505 NLKQS
+505 K
-510 EQFITYAF
+510 YAIDL
-518 QKGALVSYL
+518 GALLTYNDASYSNGFVNIITTKL
-527 DLSKEN
+527 TDKQRRDL
-533 LIERKGEIT
+533 I
-542 VVTSNLTNS
+542 
-551 EKDELVS
+551 DF
-558 KAKELGLRLYP
+558 A
-569 ISSFRNYPTDLGS
+569 SFRNIHLETIATFKSIGNYDLGS
-582 THYKPIFIPKIAV
+582 THYKSIFIPKIV
-595 VVDPANDVNQ
+595 VIVDPANDVNQ

-616 YGFKPSFIP
+616 YGFKPAFIP

-650 SNTNSI
+650 TNTNSI
-656 LLTDWVKKGGKLI
+656 LITDWVKKGGKLI

-677 LDDKDLVAKEDTAK
+677 LDDKDLVVKEDTTK
-691 HTSTYAMRERAEL
+691 HPSTFAMRERAEL
-704 SNSTS
+704 SNTTL
-709 GNMLQVEVEK
+709 GNLLQVEVEK
-719 SHPLAFRIN
+719 THPLAFRIN
-728 DSSIYILNQVSDF
+728 DTSMYILNQVTDF

-754 SSKPNMMGFVGANKK
+754 SSKPTIMGFVGANKK
-769 GQLANSLLLGVKEVD
+769 ALLSNSLLLGVKEVD

-807 FENCFLYTEF
+807 FENCFLYSEF

>member
-1 MKNYFYLFFILCSI
+1 MKNYFAIILLLASI
-15 NLSAQIKSPEEF
+15 SLSAQIKSPEEF
-27 LGYPIGSKFTY
+27 LGYPNGTKFTY

-54 GLAQWQVYGQT
+54 GLALWQVYGYT
-65 SEGREQGQMLIANL
+65 SEGREQGQMVIANL
-79 PTGVTLEQVQQIHQ
+79 PAGVSLEQVQQNHQ

-101 DSSLPVIINLSFNV
+101 DPSLPVIINLSFNV

-168 ISGGNPDPND
+168 IAGGNPDPND

-218 WMPMMHADFHEQSFQ
+218 WMPMLHADFHEQSFQ

-257 ESVGRSFSY
+257 ESVGRSFSK

-360 RTNPTNK
+360 RTNPSNK

-372 VERHGANT
+372 VPEKELEKGQ
-380 TEFLR
+380 EFIQLLEKNN
-385 ILDMNDIKYT
+385 ITYLKDMGVTKTI
-395 DTLQIKKA
+395 Q
-403 VSAFDYSQQKQVI
+403 AFEYSSQKQLSLSDKSMGI
-416 LAPNLKYGY
+416 L
-425 VIPAKQPSAPLI
+425 IPAKQSSAPLV

-443 AIVLEDS
+443 TIALEDS

-463 NGLKAFGINENVF
+463 NGIKAYGTNENVF
-476 GPEEKVYG
+476 SEVKIDSEIIAMTDWDKHM
-484 FTARDENIPSQFTV
+484 
-498 AYNFMPS
+498 AYSVNPS
-505 NLKQS
+505 NNK
-510 EQFITYAF
+510 FIHLFIKAAI
-518 QKGALVSYL
+518 KAGVLVSFSDVQSGELLLSMTNVTEENRQKFFKSIEGLHVVMTPL
-527 DLSKEN
+527 DSYRSK
-533 LIERKGEIT
+533 
-542 VVTSNLTNS
+542 TS
-551 EKDELVS
+551 
-558 KAKELGLRLYP
+558 Y
-569 ISSFRNYPTDLGS
+569 DLGS

-595 VVDPANDVNQ
+595 VVEPANDVNQ

-640 IYPDGKHAAL
+640 IYPDGKHSAL
-650 SNTNSI
+650 SNTNTI

-677 LDDKDLVAKEDTAK
+677 LDDKDIVAKEDTAR
-691 HTSTYAMRERAEL
+691 HSSTYAMRERAEL
-704 SNSTS
+704 SNTTS
-709 GNMLQVEVEK
+709 GNLLQVEVEK
-719 SHPLAFRIN
+719 THPLAFRIN
-728 DSSIYILNQVSDF
+728 DSSMYILNQVSDF

-754 SSKPNMMGFVGANKK
+754 SAKPNIMGFVGANKK
-769 GQLANSLLLGVKEVD
+769 AQLANSLLLGVKEVE

>member
-1 MKNYFYLFFILCSI
+1 
-15 NLSAQIKSPEEF
+15 
-27 LGYPIGSKFTY
+27 
-38 HHQIVAY
+38 
-45 SRYLASQSN
+45 
-54 GLAQWQVYGQT
+54 
-65 SEGREQGQMLIANL
+65 
-79 PTGVTLEQVQQIHQ
+79 
-93 KRIQGEKA
+93 
-101 DSSLPVIINLSFNV
+101 V

-125 ALNTLYALI
+125 ALNTLHTLI
-134 SKPNKSIPYV
+134 SKPNKSIYFV

-150 INPDGRDA
+150 INPDGREA

-168 ISGGNPDPND
+168 ISGGNADPND

-250 QSTKDLQ
+250 KSTKDLQ
-257 ESVGRSFSY
+257 ESVGRSFSK

-360 RTNPTNK
+360 RTNPTNQ

-372 VERHGANT
+372 VPESEWRKAND
-380 TEFLR
+380 FKQL
-385 ILDMNDIKYT
+385 LDKNNIKFTYT
-395 DTLQIKKA
+395 DVIKST
-403 VSAFDYSQQKQVI
+403 SAYDYSSMKQVSI
-416 LAPNLKYGY
+416 PLNLHGML
-425 VIPAKQPSAPLI
+425 ISAKQPSAPLI

-443 AIVLEDS
+443 TIALEDS

-463 NGLKAFGINENVF
+463 NGLKAFGVNENVF
-476 GPEEKVYG
+476 GYAKIQHEDDLADA
-484 FTARDENIPSQFTV
+484 TASHLAYRFPIENYKESQELIKY
-498 AYNFMPS
+498 AI
-505 NLKQS
+505 NL
-510 EQFITYAF
+510 
-518 QKGALVSYL
+518 GALVTYNDASNYQGVVNINAAKLTDKQREELIQFARRRFIYL
-527 DLSKEN
+527 RF
-533 LIERKGEIT
+533 I
-542 VVTSNLTNS
+542 NS
-551 EKDELVS
+551 FK
-558 KAKELGLRLYP
+558 
-569 ISSFRNYPTDLGS
+569 SSDNFDFGS
-582 THYKPIFIPKIAV
+582 THFKSIFVPKIAV
-595 VVDPANDVNQ
+595 VVDLANDVNQ
-605 QGELAYFLTQK
+605 QGEIAYFLTQK

-625 STQLFKS
+625 STQLFRS

-640 IYPDGKHAAL
+640 IIPDGKHSPLANA
-650 SNTNSI
+650 NSI
-656 LLTDWVKKGGKLI
+656 LLQDWVKKGGKLI
-669 LMEGARKI
+669 LFEGARKI
-677 LDDKDLVAKEDTAK
+677 LEDKDLVVKEDTAR

-704 SNSTS
+704 SNTTS
-709 GNMLQVEVEK
+709 GNLLQVEVEK
-719 SHPLAFRIN
+719 THPLAFRIN
-728 DSSIYILNQVSDF
+728 ESSMYILNQVSDF
-741 VKLPKDFTPVLKT
+741 VKLPKEFTPVLKT
-754 SSKPNMMGFVGANKK
+754 SAKPNIMGFVGTNKK
-769 GQLANSLLLGVKEVD
+769 SQLANSLLLGVKEVD

-807 FENCFLYTEF
+807 FENCFLYSEF

>member
-1 MKNYFYLFFILCSI
+1 MKNIIAFILLLFSVS
-15 NLSAQIKSPEEF
+15 LSAQIKSPEEF
-27 LGYPIGSKFTY
+27 LGYPIGTKFTY

-45 SRYLASQSN
+45 SRYLATQSN
-54 GLAQWQVYGQT
+54 GLAQWQVYGYT
-65 SEGREQGQMLIANL
+65 SEGREQGQMVIANL
-79 PTGVTLEQVQQIHQ
+79 PTGVSLEQVQQNHL
-93 KRIQGEKA
+93 KRIQGEKT
-101 DSSLPVIINLSFNV
+101 DPSLPVIINLSFNV

-125 ALNTLYALI
+125 ALNTMYALI
-134 SKPNKSIPYV
+134 SKPSKSIPYV

-168 ISGGNPDPND
+168 IAGGNADPND
-178 QEHYEGITSGR
+178 QEHFEGITSGR

-257 ESVGRSFSY
+257 ESVGRSFSK

-333 LALNLVE
+333 LALNLVD
-340 WSLANAESLK
+340 WSLSNAESLK
-350 ASFYGVHDKS
+350 SSFYGVHDKS
-360 RTNPTNK
+360 KTNPTNK
-367 FAYYF
+367 FSYYF
-372 VERHGANT
+372 VPEKELEKAQDFIQLLEKNNITYLKDRS
-380 TEFLR
+380 
-385 ILDMNDIKYT
+385 ILKTIQAYDYT
-395 DTLQIKKA
+395 
-403 VSAFDYSQQKQVI
+403 VQKQVSI
-416 LAPNLKYGY
+416 SDKLIGL

-443 AIVLEDS
+443 TIALEDS

-463 NGLKAFGINENVF
+463 NGIKAYGVNENVF
-476 GPEEKVYG
+476 SEVKIDYDLIAIPDWDKHMAYSVNPSNNNLIHKLIEAAINAGVLVTFSDVQSGEIMLSMANVTEEKRQK
-484 FTARDENIPSQFTV
+484 FF
-498 AYNFMPS
+498 
-505 NLKQS
+505 QS
-510 EQFITYAF
+510 I
-518 QKGALVSYL
+518 KGVDIVLTPLDSYR
-527 DLSKEN
+527 SK
-533 LIERKGEIT
+533 
-542 VVTSNLTNS
+542 TS
-551 EKDELVS
+551 
-558 KAKELGLRLYP
+558 
-569 ISSFRNYPTDLGS
+569 FDLGS

-616 YGFKPSFIP
+616 YGLKPSFIP

-632 NLFNYTHI
+632 NLFHYTHI
-640 IYPDGKHAAL
+640 IYPDGKHSAL

-677 LDDKDLVAKEDTAK
+677 LEDKDLVAKEDSAK
-691 HTSTYAMRERAEL
+691 HTSTYALRERAEL
-704 SNSTS
+704 SNTTS

-719 SHPLAFRIN
+719 THPLAFRID

-754 SSKPNMMGFVGANKK
+754 SSKPNIVGFVGANKK
-769 GQLANSLLLGVKEVD
+769 AQLANSLLLGVKEVE

-807 FENCFLYTEF
+807 FENCFLYTEY

>member
-1 MKNYFYLFFILCSI
+1 MKKIIASLLLLVSI
-15 NLSAQIKSPEEF
+15 SLSAQIKTPSEF
-27 LGYPIGSKFTY
+27 LGYPIGTKFTY

-54 GLAQWQVYGQT
+54 GLAQWQVYGYT
-65 SEGREQGQMLIANL
+65 SEGREQGQMVIANL
-79 PTGVTLEQVQQIHQ
+79 PLGFTLEQVQKNHQ
-93 KRIQGEKA
+93 KRIAGEAA
-101 DSSLPVIINLSFNV
+101 DPTLPVIINLSFNV

-134 SKPNKSIPYV
+134 SNPNKSISYV

-158 YVTQYNRRNY
+158 YVTQYNRRNF
-168 ISGGNPDPND
+168 IAGGNPDPND

-250 QSTKDLQ
+250 KSTKDLQ
-257 ESVGRSFSY
+257 ESVGRSFSK

-322 SLVDRVKHHSA
+322 SLVDRVKHHAA
-333 LALNLVE
+333 LALNLVD
-340 WSLANAESLK
+340 WSLANSDALK

-360 RTNPTNK
+360 RTSPTNK
-367 FAYYF
+367 YAYYF
-372 VERHGANT
+372 VPEAELDKGK
-380 TEFLR
+380 EF
-385 ILDMNDIKYT
+385 
-395 DTLQIKKA
+395 
-403 VSAFDYSQQKQVI
+403 VSI
-416 LAPNLKYGY
+416 LAKNNIQFSNSEVVKTVQAYDYTSMNQASLKVATKGLL
-425 VIPAKQPSAPLI
+425 ISAKQASAPLI

-443 AIVLEDS
+443 TIDLEDS

-463 NGLKAFGINENVF
+463 TGLKAYGVNENAFGI
-476 GPEEKVYG
+476 
-484 FTARDENIPSQFTV
+484 SQTKIDKKATQSSVNSV
-498 AYNFMPS
+498 AYSFS
-505 NLKQS
+505 VSDLKESQELIKHAVELGGLITFNDESSSITIIGSKFSDS
-510 EQFITYAF
+510 ERMKLITYAA
-518 QKGALVSYL
+518 KKNIELKSL
-527 DLSKEN
+527 DSF
-533 LIERKGEIT
+533 R
-542 VVTSNLTNS
+542 
-551 EKDELVS
+551 S
-558 KAKELGLRLYP
+558 KAGY
-569 ISSFRNYPTDLGS
+569 DLGS
-582 THYKPIFIPKIAV
+582 THYKSVFVPKIAV

-625 STQLFKS
+625 STQLFRS

-640 IYPDGKHAAL
+640 IIPDGKHSPL

-656 LLTDWVKKGGKLI
+656 LLTDWLKKGGKLI
-669 LMEGARKI
+669 LFEGARHVI
-677 LDDKDLVAKEDTAK
+677 SDKDLVVKEDTAK
-691 HTSTYAMRERAEL
+691 HTSTYAMREIAEL
-704 SNSTS
+704 SNTSS

-719 SHPLAFRIN
+719 THPLAFRIN
-728 DSSIYILNQVSDF
+728 ESSMYILNQVSDF

-754 SSKPNMMGFVGANKK
+754 GSKPNIMGFVGANKK
-769 GQLANSLLLGVKEVD
+769 SQVANSLLLGVKEVD

-807 FENCFLYTEF
+807 FENCFLYSEF

>member
-1 MKNYFYLFFILCSI
+1 MKNYFAIILLLGSI
-15 NLSAQIKSPEEF
+15 SLSAQIKSPEEF
-27 LGYPIGSKFTY
+27 LGYPIGTKFTY

-54 GLAQWQVYGQT
+54 GLAQWQVYGYT
-65 SEGREQGQMLIANL
+65 SEGREQGQMVIANL
-79 PTGVTLEQVQQIHQ
+79 PAGVSLEQVQQNHQ

-101 DSSLPVIINLSFNV
+101 DPSLPVIINLSFNV

-134 SKPNKSIPYV
+134 SKSNKSIPYV

-168 ISGGNPDPND
+168 IAGGNPDPND
-178 QEHYEGITSGR
+178 QEHYEGTTSGR
-189 YNHFSFDLNRDWVWQ
+189 YNHFFFDLNRDWVWQ

-250 QSTKDLQ
+250 KSTLDLQ
-257 ESVGRSFSY
+257 YSVGRSFEK
-266 LFDEK
+266 LFAEK
-271 KWPYFTSEVYDLLYP
+271 KWLYFTSEIYDLLYP

-340 WSLANAESLK
+340 WSLTNAESLK

-360 RTNPTNK
+360 RSNPSNQ
-367 FAYYF
+367 FGYYF
-372 VERHGANT
+372 VEKFRGGIPS
-380 TEFLR
+380 EFLQ
-385 ILDMNDIKYT
+385 ILDKNQIKYT
-395 DTLQIKKA
+395 DTQLIKP
-403 VSAFDYSQQKQVI
+403 VSAYDYTTNKQI
-416 LAPNLKYGY
+416 ALKPDSKYGY
-425 VIPAKQPSAPLI
+425 LIPARQSSAPLI

-443 AIVLEDS
+443 TIELADS

-463 NGLKAFGINENVF
+463 CGLQAYGLNDNSVF
-476 GPEEKVYG
+476 GKQEIYG
-484 FTARDENIPSQFTV
+484 ISAERSDIIPLEHQVGFSFNSTNFKLSQELIAFAIERGAMVTFSDKIIP
-498 AYNFMPS
+498 AWKMGEFA
-505 NLKQS
+505 
-510 EQFITYAF
+510 FITSKLSNK
-518 QKGALVSYL
+518 QRT
-527 DLSKEN
+527 DLIK
-533 LIERKGEIT
+533 K
-542 VVTSNLTNS
+542 S
-551 EKDELVS
+551 E
-558 KAKELGLRLYP
+558 ELGIEIHPMYSGSAYGP
-569 ISSFRNYPTDLGS
+569 NLGS
-582 THYKPIFIPKIAV
+582 THFKPIFIPKIAV

-640 IYPDGKHAAL
+640 IYPDGKHSAL

-691 HTSTYAMRERAEL
+691 HTSTYALRERAEL
-704 SNSTS
+704 SNTIS

-719 SHPLAFRIN
+719 THPLAFRIN

-741 VKLPKDFTPVLKT
+741 VKLPKDFTPVLQT
-754 SSKPNMMGFVGANKK
+754 SSKPNIMGFVGANKK
-769 GQLANSLLLGVKEVD
+769 AQLANSLLLGVKEVD

>member
-1 MKNYFYLFFILCSI
+1 MKNIIAFILLLFSVS
-15 NLSAQIKSPEEF
+15 LSAQIKSPEEF
-27 LGYPIGSKFTY
+27 LGYPIGTKFTY

-45 SRYLASQSN
+45 SRYLATQSN
-54 GLAQWQVYGQT
+54 GLAQWQVYGYT
-65 SEGREQGQMLIANL
+65 SEGREQGQMVIANL
-79 PTGVTLEQVQQIHQ
+79 PIGVSLEQVQQNHQ

-101 DSSLPVIINLSFNV
+101 DPSLPVIINLSFNV

-125 ALNTLYALI
+125 ALNTIYALI

-168 ISGGNPDPND
+168 IAGGNPDPND

-257 ESVGRSFSY
+257 ESVGRSFSK
-266 LFDEK
+266 LFDDK

-372 VERHGANT
+372 VPEKELEKAQ
-380 TEFLR
+380 EFIQLLEKNN
-385 ILDMNDIKYT
+385 ITYLKYRGVPKST
-395 DTLQIKKA
+395 Q
-403 VSAFDYSQQKQVI
+403 VYDYSSMKQVSLSEKSI
-416 LAPNLKYGY
+416 GLL
-425 VIPAKQPSAPLI
+425 IPAKQPSAPLI

-443 AIVLEDS
+443 TIALEDS

-463 NGLKAFGINENVF
+463 NGLKAYGTNENVF
-476 GPEEKVYG
+476 SVVKDYEGERLLG
-484 FTARDENIPSQFTV
+484 LDTTMHV
-498 AYNFMPS
+498 AYIATPKFPS
-505 NLKQS
+505 L
-510 EQFITYAF
+510 T
-518 QKGALVSYL
+518 QKLIHSAIQIGALVTFSDVQNGEMIISFTNVNNANRVKFLQKMEKLNIFLESLDSYR
-527 DLSKEN
+527 SK
-533 LIERKGEIT
+533 
-542 VVTSNLTNS
+542 TS
-551 EKDELVS
+551 
-558 KAKELGLRLYP
+558 
-569 ISSFRNYPTDLGS
+569 FDLGS
-582 THYKPIFIPKIAV
+582 THFKPIFIPKLTV

-616 YGFKPSFIP
+616 YGLKPSFIP

-640 IYPDGKHAAL
+640 IYPDGKHSAL
-650 SNTNSI
+650 
-656 LLTDWVKKGGKLI
+656 
-669 LMEGARKI
+669 
-677 LDDKDLVAKEDTAK
+677 
-691 HTSTYAMRERAEL
+691 
-704 SNSTS
+704 
-709 GNMLQVEVEK
+709 
-719 SHPLAFRIN
+719 
-728 DSSIYILNQVSDF
+728 
-741 VKLPKDFTPVLKT
+741 
-754 SSKPNMMGFVGANKK
+754 
-769 GQLANSLLLGVKEVD
+769 
-784 KGKIIWFGFNP
+784 
-795 LFRAIPNQGQTI
+795 
-807 FENCFLYTEF
+807 

>member
-1 MKNYFYLFFILCSI
+1 MKKYIASLLFLLSI
-15 NLSAQIKSPEEF
+15 SLSAQIKTPSEF
-27 LGYPIGSKFTY
+27 LGYPIGTKFTY

-54 GLAQWQVYGQT
+54 GLAQWQVYGYT
-65 SEGREQGQMLIANL
+65 SEGREQGQMVIANL
-79 PTGVTLEQVQQIHQ
+79 PVGITLEQVQANHH
-93 KRIQGEKA
+93 KRIQGEKV
-101 DSSLPVIINLSFNV
+101 DPSLPVIINLSFNV

-125 ALNTLYALI
+125 ALNTLYSLI
-134 SKPNKSIPYV
+134 SNPKKSIHYV

-158 YVTQYNRRNY
+158 YVTQYNRRNF
-168 ISGGNPDPND
+168 IAGGNPDPND

-250 QSTKDLQ
+250 KSTKDLQ
-257 ESVGRSFSY
+257 ESVGRSFSK

-322 SLVDRVKHHSA
+322 SLVDRVKHHAA
-333 LALNLVE
+333 LALNLVD
-340 WSLANAESLK
+340 WSLANSDALK

-360 RTNPTNK
+360 RTSPTNK
-367 FAYYF
+367 YAYYF
-372 VERHGANT
+372 VPEAELEKGKEFVSILAKNNIQFST
-380 TEFLR
+380 TEVTKTVQAYDYTL
-385 ILDMNDIKYT
+385 MN
-395 DTLQIKKA
+395 Q
-403 VSAFDYSQQKQVI
+403 
-416 LAPNLKYGY
+416 APLKVATRGLL
-425 VIPAKQPSAPLI
+425 ISAKQASAPLI

-443 AIVLEDS
+443 TIELEDS

-463 NGLKAFGINENVF
+463 TGLKAYGVNENAF
-476 GPEEKVYG
+476 GNSQTKIEKKA
-484 FTARDENIPSQFTV
+484 TQSSESSV
-498 AYNFMPS
+498 AYSFS
-505 NLKQS
+505 VSDLKQNQELIS
-510 EQFITYAF
+510 YAIELGGLITFNDVTSSITIIGSKFSDAHRMKLITYAA
-518 QKGALVSYL
+518 QK
-527 DLSKEN
+527 N
-533 LIERKGEIT
+533 IELKT
-542 VVTSNLTNS
+542 F
-551 EKDELVS
+551 D
-558 KAKELGLRLYP
+558 
-569 ISSFRNYPTDLGS
+569 SFRSSTGYDLGS
-582 THYKPIFIPKIAV
+582 THYKPVFIPKIAV

-625 STQLFKS
+625 STQLFRS

-640 IYPDGKHAAL
+640 IIPDGKHSPL

-669 LMEGARKI
+669 LFEGASQVI
-677 LDDKDLVAKEDTAK
+677 SDKELVAKEDTAK

-704 SNSTS
+704 SNTSS

-719 SHPLAFRIN
+719 THPLAFRIN
-728 DSSIYILNQVSDF
+728 ESSMYILNQVSDF
-741 VKLPKDFTPVLKT
+741 VKLPKDYTPVLKT
-754 SSKPNMMGFVGANKK
+754 GSKPNIMGFVGANKK
-769 GQLANSLLLGVKEVD
+769 SQVANSLLLGVKEVD

-807 FENCFLYTEF
+807 FENCFLYSEF

>member
-1 MKNYFYLFFILCSI
+1 MRNILSCLLLLFSFS
-15 NLSAQIKSPEEF
+15 LSAQIKSPEEF
-27 LGYPIGSKFTY
+27 LGYPIGTKFTY

-65 SEGREQGQMLIANL
+65 NEGREQGQMIIANL
-79 PTGVTLEQVQQIHQ
+79 PAGINLEQVQQNHQ

-101 DSSLPVIINLSFNV
+101 DPTLPVIINLSFNV

-125 ALNTLYALI
+125 ALNTLYTLI
-134 SKPNKSIPYV
+134 SKPNRSIPYV

-158 YVTQYNRRNY
+158 YVTQYNRRNF
-168 ISGGNPDPND
+168 ISGGNSDPND
-178 QEHYEGITSGR
+178 QEHYEGNTSGR

-257 ESVGRSFSY
+257 ESVGKSFSK

-333 LALNLVE
+333 LAINLVE
-340 WSLANAESLK
+340 WSVTNSESLK

-367 FAYYF
+367 YAYYF
-372 VERHGANT
+372 VPEEELEKGQD
-380 TEFLR
+380 FKQL
-385 ILDMNDIKYT
+385 LIKNNISFTYT
-395 DTLQIKKA
+395 DVVKSVPAYEYI
-403 VSAFDYSQQKQVI
+403 SMKQVT
-416 LAPNLKYGY
+416 
-425 VIPAKQPSAPLI
+425 IPLNKHGLLISAKQPSAPLI

-443 AIVLEDS
+443 TIALEDS

-463 NGLKAFGINENVF
+463 NGLKAFGVNENIF
-476 GPEEKVYG
+476 GPSK
-484 FTARDENIPSQFTV
+484 
-498 AYNFMPS
+498 
-505 NLKQS
+505 NLQDSKQS
-510 EQFITYAF
+510 VPNEEQLVYQFVIDEYKSSQELIKYAIDMGSLVTYNDASNKSGIVTITSSKLTDS
-518 QKGALVSYL
+518 QRV
-527 DLSKEN
+527 DLIKFA
-533 LIERKGEIT
+533 
-542 VVTSNLTNS
+542 TNRS
-551 EKDELVS
+551 IQL
-558 KAKELGLRLYP
+558 
-569 ISSFRNYPTDLGS
+569 SSLNTFKSTDNYDLGS
-582 THYKPIFIPKIAV
+582 THYKSVFVPKIAV
-595 VVDPANDVNQ
+595 IVDPANDVNQ

-616 YGFKPSFIP
+616 YGFKPSFVP
-625 STQLFKS
+625 SSQLFRS
-632 NLFNYTHI
+632 NLFNYTHLI
-640 IYPDGKHAAL
+640 FPDGKHGAL
-650 SNTNSI
+650 SNNNSI
-656 LLTDWVKKGGKLI
+656 LLMDWVKKGGKLI

-677 LDDKDLVAKEDTAK
+677 IEDKDLIAKEDTAK
-691 HTSTYAMRERAEL
+691 HTSTYVMRERAEL
-704 SNSTS
+704 SNTTS

-719 SHPLAFRIN
+719 THPLVFRIN
-728 DSSIYILNQVSDF
+728 ETSMYILNQVSDF
-741 VKLPKDFTPVLKT
+741 IKLPKDFTPVLKT
-754 SSKPNMMGFVGANKK
+754 SSKPSIMGFVGSNKK
-769 GQLANSLLLGVKEVD
+769 AQLANSLLLGVKEVD

-807 FENCFLYTEF
+807 FENLFLYSEF

>member
-1 MKNYFYLFFILCSI
+1 MKNIIAFILLLFSVS
-15 NLSAQIKSPEEF
+15 LSAQIKSPDEF
-27 LGYPIGSKFTY
+27 LGYPIGTKFTY

-45 SRYLASQSN
+45 AHYLASQSN

-65 SEGREQGQMLIANL
+65 SEGREQGQMIIANL
-79 PTGVTLEQVQQIHQ
+79 PAGVTLEQVQQNHQ

-101 DSSLPVIINLSFNV
+101 DPSLPVIINLSFNV

-168 ISGGNPDPND
+168 IAGGNPDPND

-204 TQKETQQRLKFYRS
+204 TQKETQQRLEFYRS

-257 ESVGRSFSY
+257 ESVGRSFSK

-372 VERHGANT
+372 VPEKELEKGK
-380 TEFLR
+380 EFIQLLEKNN
-385 ILDMNDIKYT
+385 ITYLKDMGVTKTI
-395 DTLQIKKA
+395 Q
-403 VSAFDYSQQKQVI
+403 AFEYSTQKQLSLSDKSMGI
-416 LAPNLKYGY
+416 L
-425 VIPAKQPSAPLI
+425 IPAKQSSAPLV

-443 AIVLEDS
+443 TIALEDS

-463 NGLKAFGINENVF
+463 NGIKAYGTNENVF
-476 GPEEKVYG
+476 SEVKIDSEIIAMTDWDKHM
-484 FTARDENIPSQFTV
+484 
-498 AYNFMPS
+498 AYSVNPS
-505 NLKQS
+505 NNK
-510 EQFITYAF
+510 FIHLFIDAAM
-518 QKGALVSYL
+518 KAGVLVSFSDVQSGELLLSMANVTEENRQKFFKSIEGMHVVMTPL
-527 DLSKEN
+527 DSYRSK
-533 LIERKGEIT
+533 
-542 VVTSNLTNS
+542 TS
-551 EKDELVS
+551 
-558 KAKELGLRLYP
+558 Y
-569 ISSFRNYPTDLGS
+569 DLGS
-582 THYKPIFIPKIAV
+582 SHFKPIFIPKIAV
-595 VVDPANDVNQ
+595 IVDPANDVNQ

-632 NLFNYTHI
+632 NLFHYTHI

-677 LDDKDLVAKEDTAK
+677 LDDKDIVAKEDTAR

-704 SNSTS
+704 SNTTS

-719 SHPLAFRIN
+719 THPLA
-728 DSSIYILNQVSDF
+728 
-741 VKLPKDFTPVLKT
+741 
-754 SSKPNMMGFVGANKK
+754 
-769 GQLANSLLLGVKEVD
+769 
-784 KGKIIWFGFNP
+784 
-795 LFRAIPNQGQTI
+795 
-807 FENCFLYTEF
+807 